1 MRTYLNILVVL
12 LIGISTNGFA
22 QSLDGYLEEA
32 AENNPLLKAKYAE
45 FQASVQRVAQVNSL
59 PNPSISFG
67 YLLSPS
73 TPHPGNEKASI
84 GIRQTIPWFGTL
96 KTSGSVYELQSEA
109 VYHEFIDAR
118 NELFMRVKSAWY
130 PLYEVHREIEL
141 LKENRKVLESYKQLA
156 TTGFKVGKNSM
167 SDVIRV
173 DLLMENTD
181 TKIKLLEEKI
191 KPLTIQFN
199 RLLNKEDS
207 AEIEMVESIE
217 LVEIPLNYR
226 RDSLLVN
233 NPTLHSLDLKYQSA
247 QASEVLAKKEGLPGF
262 GVGLDYGF
270 MPDGRNMIM
279 PMVSLTLPIYRKRYK
294 AFGKESQLNQEAI
307 QHYKSDFENTLISN
321 YEMTFY
327 EMESAKE
334 QILLY
339 QRQIEKSKQII
350 ILLEREYSNSGGD
363 FVEILRMQQELI
375 NYQITEATETKNFFI
390 ALAKLDYLTAKS
402 E

>member
-1 MRTYLNILVVL
+1 MRNYLNILL
-12 LIGISTNGFA
+12 ALFIGISANGSA
-22 QSLDGYLEEA
+22 QSLDKYLAEA
-32 AENNPLLKAKYAE
+32 AENNPLLKAKYADYE
-45 FQASVQRVAQVNSL
+45 ASVQRVAQVNSL

-67 YLLSPS
+67 YLISPT
-73 TPHPGNEKASI
+73 TPHPGTEKASI

-118 NELFMRVKSAWY
+118 NELFMKVKSAWY
-130 PLYEVHREIEL
+130 PLYEIHREIEL
-141 LKENRKVLESYKQLA
+141 HKENRKILESYKQLA

-173 DLLMENTD
+173 DLLIEDTD
-181 TKIKLLEEKI
+181 TKIKLLEDEI
-191 KPLTIQFN
+191 KPLTVQFN
-199 RLLNKEDS
+199 RLLNKEDNS
-207 AEIEMVESIE
+207 EIEMAESIK

-233 NPTLHSLDLKYQSA
+233 NPTLHSLDLRYQSA

-279 PMVSLTLPIYRKRYK
+279 PMVSVTLPIYRKKYK
-294 AFGKESQLNQEAI
+294 AFTKESQLKQEAI
-307 QHYKSDFENTLISN
+307 EHYKSDVENTLISN
-321 YEMTFY
+321 YELTFY
-327 EMESAKE
+327 ELESAKE
-334 QILLY
+334 QLLLY
-339 QRQIEKSKQII
+339 HRQIEKSKQII
-350 ILLEREYSNSGGD
+350 TLLEREYSNSGED

-375 NYQITEATETKNFFI
+375 NYQIAEATATKNFFI

>member
-1 MRTYLNILVVL
+1 MRNYINILLALV
-12 LIGISTNGFA
+12 IGISANGSA
-22 QSLDGYLEEA
+22 QSLDQYLTEA
-32 AENNPLLKAKYAE
+32 AENNPLLKAKYADFE
-45 FQASVQRVAQVNSL
+45 ASVQRVAQVNSL

-67 YLLSPS
+67 YLISPS
-73 TPHPGNEKASI
+73 TPHPGTEKASI

-109 VYHEFIDAR
+109 MYHEFIDAR
-118 NELFMRVKSAWY
+118 NELFMKVKSAWY

-141 LKENRKVLESYKQLA
+141 HKENRKVLESYKQLA

-173 DLLMENTD
+173 DLQIEDTD
-181 TKIKLLEEKI
+181 TKIKLLEDKI
-191 KPLTIQFN
+191 KPLTVQFN
-199 RLLNKEDS
+199 RLLNREDNS
-207 AEIEMVESIE
+207 EIEMVESIE

-226 RDSLLVN
+226 RDSLLVS
-233 NPTLHSLDLKYQSA
+233 NPTLHSLDLKHQSA

-279 PMVSLTLPIYRKRYK
+279 PMISVTLPIYRKKYK
-294 AFGKESQLNQEAI
+294 AFAKESQLKQEAI
-307 QHYKSDFENTLISN
+307 EHYKSDVENTLISS
-321 YEMTFY
+321 YELTFY
-327 EMESAKE
+327 ELKSAKE
-334 QILLY
+334 QLLLY
-339 QRQIEKSKQII
+339 ERQIEKSKQII
-350 ILLEREYSNSGGD
+350 TLLEKEYSNSGED

-375 NYQITEATETKNFFI
+375 NYQIAEATATKNFFI